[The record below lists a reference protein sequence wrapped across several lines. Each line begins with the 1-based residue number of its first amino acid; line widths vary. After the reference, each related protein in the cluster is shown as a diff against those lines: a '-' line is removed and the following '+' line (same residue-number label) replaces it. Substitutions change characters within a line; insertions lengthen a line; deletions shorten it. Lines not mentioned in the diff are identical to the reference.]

1 MFARQ
6 RAGGEFITDTHAL
19 QGFFRRNQESR
30 KIHGKTKP
38 RRDNYKNN

>member
-30 KIHGKTKP
+30 KIQEKQSPGGAF
-38 RRDNYKNN
+38 